1 MAKSGPLPAA
11 QFRHLDRLHFLPS
24 ERLLFGRFRAPFRAP
39 RGVPPTMGKSG
50 PSRQLNFH
58 ILIGSISYRQK
69 GYFFIGFEHL
79 FEPTWGTPHNGQ
91 IWIPP
96 GPVGAL
102 TELVQSPRPLKLS
115 SGPGPSRLACW
126 KMLNHMATHH
136 LCVFLTFI
144 NKCKKCCP
152 PRFPKGPV
160 TAQ

>member
-1 MAKSGPLPAA
+1 MGYPPQWLN
-11 QFRHLDRLHFLPS
+11 LD
-24 ERLLFGRFRAPFRAP
+24 
-39 RGVPPTMGKSG
+39 

-69 GYFFIGFEHL
+69 GYFLVGFEHL

-136 LCVFLTFI
+136 LCGFLTFYKQMQKMLSPQI
-144 NKCKKCCP
+144 S
-152 PRFPKGPV
+152 
-160 TAQ
+160 

>member
-1 MAKSGPLPAA
+1 MGYPPQWLN
-11 QFRHLDRLHFLPS
+11 LD
-24 ERLLFGRFRAPFRAP
+24 
-39 RGVPPTMGKSG
+39 

-69 GYFFIGFEHL
+69 GYFLVGFEHL

-136 LCVFLTFI
+136 LCVFLTFYKQMQKMLSPQI
-144 NKCKKCCP
+144 S
-152 PRFPKGPV
+152 
-160 TAQ
+160 